1 MKELAARRSNCL
13 CRIKHFKQFGIKL
26 TDRQE
31 KILVVDE
38 LYRLQSQYF
47 RIYQLG
53 DPATVQAT
61 YDKLCKLLDEELQT
75 NAQEDQ

>member
-1 MKELAARRSNCL
+1 MSKDLATRRSNCL
-13 CRIKHFKQFGIKL
+13 CKIKHFKQFGIKL

-47 RIYQLG
+47 RVYQIG
-53 DPATVQAT
+53 DPATVQET
-61 YDKLCKLLDEELQT
+61 YNKLCKLLDKEITDNER
-75 NAQEDQ
+75 